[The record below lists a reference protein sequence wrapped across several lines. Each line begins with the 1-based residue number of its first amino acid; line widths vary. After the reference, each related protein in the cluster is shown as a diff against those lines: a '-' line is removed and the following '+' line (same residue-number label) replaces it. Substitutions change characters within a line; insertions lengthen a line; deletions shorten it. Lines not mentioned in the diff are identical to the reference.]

1 MTDPDLPDFLRDI
14 DLARLLLSQE
24 RQRRVA
30 LQIELLARQH
40 ADALRERE
48 QLHREGQELQE
59 EIHARY
65 GTGPGDAID
74 TKTGAI
80 TRKSASGG

>member
-1 MTDPDLPDFLRDI
+1 MTDTSPPDSLSDL

-30 LQIELLARQH
+30 LQIDLLARQH
-40 ADALRERE
+40 ADAKRE
-48 QLHREGQELQE
+48 QEQLQRDGRELQAE
-59 EIHARY
+59 LCARY
-65 GTGPGDAID
+65 VIGPTDAID
-74 TKTGAI
+74 AKTGAI